1 MLGLER
7 ILLLAGGR
15 GRDCCREN
23 NDVLFERCFSSTKL
37 MNSWIVFA
45 AIPTAETA
53 PIRVTILSIAIES
66 LHSRRHAVNP
76 YSSEFVF

>member
-7 ILLLAGGR
+7 ILLLAGGC

-37 MNSWIVFA
+37 MNSWIVLTAIA
-45 AIPTAETA
+45 ATETA
-53 PIRVTILSIAIES
+53 LARATILSIAIES
-66 LHSRRHAVNP
+66 LHSRWHAVNP